1 MRNEERFASASVCVA
16 RRRARPPTAG
26 GARALAPVGGR
37 NRWRPA
43 RDKNAAPVPASSRVT
58 HATLSCSCSS
68 RRRPL
73 LCRSSFSNF
82 FSLSFPAC
90 SFWLEPPGPR
100 VPLPCHRGHA
110 GPARSSAPALPHWRH
125 GGGRRPDEE
134 GKSIG
139 TLAVWFATLCNNH
152 LTSF

>member
-1 MRNEERFASASVCVA
+1 MAGGRPTLRSGSPPRLSVCGSA
-16 RRRARPPTAG
+16 GRTSAHRWRRPCPV
-26 GARALAPVGGR
+26 PVGGR

-125 GGGRRPDEE
+125 GG
-134 GKSIG
+134 KSIG
-139 TLAVWFATLCNNH
+139 TLVVWFATLCNNH
-152 LTSF
+152 LTSL